1 MLIELHI
8 FIFYTSGVIFTHIC
22 ILISLWLFYI
32 QSIELHTYCISP
44 IYDEVA
50 VLFSSGHE
58 ESMVS
63 FILLH
68 DSWAGKFRDNL
79 FEVMVGIFGI
89 LFGCMGC
96 CGKWLNKS
104 ARIAQIM
111 IVSAITSWTFF
122 PSTQKIKLIEMELE
136 Y

>member
-1 MLIELHI
+1 M
-8 FIFYTSGVIFTHIC
+8 
-22 ILISLWLFYI
+22 LWLFYI
-32 QSIELHTYCISP
+32 QSIEFHTYCISP

-58 ESMVS
+58 ESVVS
-63 FILLH
+63 FILLMTH
-68 DSWAGKFRDNL
+68 ELVNL
-79 FEVMVGIFGI
+79 GIICLRLWWGFFGI
-89 LFGCMGC
+89 LFGCMGS

-104 ARIAQIM
+104 AQMAQIM